1 MPTRTESS
9 TIGKHLNIQKEEYSE
24 IFNARKVFGFKFQQ
38 GCYSGLFE
46 Y

>member
-9 TIGKHLNIQKEEYSE
+9 TIGKYLKIQIVEYSE

-38 GCYSGLFE
+38 GCYSGLLD